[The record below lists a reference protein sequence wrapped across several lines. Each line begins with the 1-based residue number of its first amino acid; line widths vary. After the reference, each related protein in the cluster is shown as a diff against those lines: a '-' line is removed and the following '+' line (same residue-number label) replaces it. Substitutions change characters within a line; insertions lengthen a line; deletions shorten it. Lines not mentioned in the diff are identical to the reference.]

1 MNRAQWNHLA
11 DEFETQVC
19 DIARE
24 ETEDRLG
31 RYVRAAHPV
40 PKSSVLVDLG
50 CGLGSF
56 IRKFQDRFLKITAVE
71 YAPRIIARAKKN
83 CAGVTKIKWLAMDI
97 PRSAETIGTVA
108 DLTVCMNVITSPSEA
123 KRNAIW
129 NAVETVT
136 KPDGYALIVVPSL
149 ESERMVQR
157 VSRRGR
163 HAKVPAA
170 MPGGLVQ
177 RDDAVQKHF
186 ERQEFGTILSRHGF
200 VAVRL
205 GRAYYPWAKEGMR
218 KPRFAGATGPWDWVC
233 LAQRRSDC
241 PKQTSARAAGGPI
254 RIRPASAG
262 PLSRVRSRKPRS
274 GSAE

>member
-1 MNRAQWNHLA
+1 MNRAQWNRLA

-24 ETEDRLG
+24 ETEDQLS
-31 RYVRAAHPV
+31 RYVRAARPL

-56 IRKFQDRFLKITAVE
+56 IRRFQDRFLEITAVE

-83 CAGVTKIKWLAMDI
+83 CAGVAKVRWLTMDI
-97 PRSAETIGTVA
+97 PRSARTIGTVA

-129 NAVETVT
+129 EAVAKVT
-136 KPDGYALIVVPSL
+136 KPNGYALIVVPSL
-149 ESERMVQR
+149 ESERMVQQ

-163 HAKVPAA
+163 RTKAPAA

-186 ERQEFGTILSRHGF
+186 ERQEFDAILSRHGF

-205 GRAYYPWAKEGMR
+205 GRAYYPWSKEGMR
-218 KPRFAGATGPWDWVC
+218 KPRLAGAAGPWDWVC
-233 LAQRRSDC
+233 LAQRRGVC
-241 PKQTSARAAGGPI
+241 PTQ
-254 RIRPASAG
+254 RIARPAGKPNRTRPPSAG
-262 PLSRVRSRKPRS
+262 TPSRARSRRPRS
-274 GSAE
+274 GSVE